1 MAILLFPWR
10 RRSNPISLFL
20 ISACAPETGTV
31 LERLQESDTRSN
43 IPVIVLTAGEA
54 QSDEQKTLQAGAR
67 AFFQKPVNNN
77 ELLHLIRAT
86 LPQGWPGTALP
97 S

>member
-1 MAILLFPWR
+1 M
-10 RRSNPISLFL
+10 
-20 ISACAPETGTV
+20 
-31 LERLQESDTRSN
+31 
-43 IPVIVLTAGEA
+43 PVIVLTAGEA